1 MNEFEQREAA
11 DTPLQPYRG
20 NYPGR
25 LRRRV
30 MVAVTTALVVVV
42 LVVGTLLFVHMNNK
56 IRHLDSTVATQSQQ
70 IHRLQASLTT
80 ENASLAA
87 AVACLQTAGSSE
99 GLCSKL
105 VK

>member
-1 MNEFEQREAA
+1 MNEFEQREGA

-20 NYPGR
+20 EYPGQ
-25 LRRRV
+25 LRRRIV
-30 MVAVTTALVVVV
+30 VGLVAALVVIV
-42 LVVGTLLFVHMNNK
+42 LVVTAVLFVRMNNK

-70 IHRLQASLTT
+70 IHHLQASLTT

-87 AVACLQTAGSSE
+87 AVACLQTVGSTE